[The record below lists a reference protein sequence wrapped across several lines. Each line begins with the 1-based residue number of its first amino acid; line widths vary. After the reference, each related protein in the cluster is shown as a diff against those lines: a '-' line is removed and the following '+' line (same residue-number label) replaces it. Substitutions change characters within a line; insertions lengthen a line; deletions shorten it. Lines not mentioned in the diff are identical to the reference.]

1 MLTIGDVSPRFGR
14 RDFLKVGALS
24 LGGVTLNDLLRVQA
38 QAGAARSTGLTTGKS
53 VVFLFMHGGPSQ
65 IELFDPKME
74 APTGIRSATGELTT
88 KLPGI
93 TFGGTMPKL
102 AALAD
107 KFSIVR
113 SFRTGDAN
121 HDIKPVVSKTTFGAN
136 YGSLYSRVVGANN
149 PINGM
154 PSNLMLFPQAVDP
167 STQPG
172 TMAFG
177 NFSNTGSFGN
187 VYAPFVPGTGGEA
200 QENLRLRLP
209 MDRLDDRKLLLS
221 GLDQVKWGYEKGGER
236 SAVDKVRDQA
246 FTTIMGGVA
255 DAFDLSKEDP
265 RTLARYDTAPLLKP
279 EDISRHWNNYKNYVD
294 NGKTLGKL
302 LLLSRRLCERGAGV
316 VTVTTNFV
324 WDMHAD
330 VNNATVEEGMRY
342 MGTPFDHAVSAFIED
357 CEARG
362 LGNDILLVCCGEMGR
377 TPRINSKGGRDHWG
391 NLSPLML
398 YGGGLKM
405 GQVIGQSTRD
415 AGEPLTQPIEN
426 HNLIGTMMHTLFNVG
441 ELRLS
446 RSAPGEVT
454 RVAADWTPIPGL
466 S

>member
-14 RDFLKVGALS
+14 RDFLKVGTLG
-24 LGGVTLNDLLRVQA
+24 LGGLTLEHLLRSKA
-38 QAGAARSTGLTTGKS
+38 QGALKSPLTTGKS
-53 VVFLFMHGGPSQ
+53 VVFLFLHGGPSQ
-65 IELFDPKME
+65 VETFDPKME
-74 APTGIRSATGELTT
+74 APMGIRSATGELPT

-93 TFGGTMPKL
+93 TFGGTLPKL
-102 AALAD
+102 AGLAD

-113 SFRTGDAN
+113 SFRTGDGN
-121 HDIKPVVSKTTFGAN
+121 HDIKPIVSKTTFGAN
-136 YGSLYSRVVGANN
+136 FGSLYSRVVGSNN
-149 PINGM
+149 PVNGM
-154 PSNLMLFPQAVDP
+154 PTNLMLFPQAVDP

-177 NFSNTGSFGN
+177 NFSNAGSFGN
-187 VYAPFVPGTGGEA
+187 VYAPFVPGSGGEA
-200 QENLRLRLP
+200 QENLKLRLP

-221 GLDQVKWGYEKGGER
+221 GLDQVKWGFDRYGEQ
-236 SAVDKVRDQA
+236 SPVDKVREQA
-246 FTTIMGGVA
+246 FTTILGGVA
-255 DAFDLSKEDP
+255 DAFDLTKEDP
-265 RTLARYDTAPLLKP
+265 QTIARYDTAPLMRP
-279 EDISRHWNNYKNYVD
+279 ENISRHWNNYKNYVD
-294 NGKTLGKL
+294 NGKSLGKL
-302 LLLSRRLCERGAGV
+302 LLMARRLCERGAGV

-342 MGTPFDHAVSAFIED
+342 MGTPLDHAVSAFIED

-362 LGNDILLVCCGEMGR
+362 LSNDILFVCCGEMGR
-377 TPRINSKGGRDHWG
+377 TPRINARGGRDHWG
-391 NLSPLML
+391 GLSPLMV

-415 AGEPLTQPIEN
+415 AGEPRTEPIEN
-426 HNLIGTMMHTLFNVG
+426 HNLIGTIMHTLFHVG

>member
-1 MLTIGDVSPRFGR
+1 MLTIGDSSGKFGR
-14 RDFLKVGALS
+14 RDFLKVGGLGLGGLS
-24 LGGVTLNDLLRVQA
+24 LADLL
-38 QAGAARSTGLTTGKS
+38 GAKAKAAPGTPLTTGKS
-53 VVFLFMHGGPSQ
+53 IVFLFMHGGPSQ
-65 IELFDPKME
+65 VELYDPKMT
-74 APTGIRSATGELTT
+74 APSEIRSATGEVST

-93 TFGGTMPKL
+93 TFGGTLPKL

-121 HDIKPVVSKTTFGAN
+121 HDIKPVVSRTTFGAN
-136 YGSLYSRVVGANN
+136 YGSLYSRIVGTNN
-149 PINGM
+149 PVNGM
-154 PSNLMLFPQAVDP
+154 PTNVMLFPQAVEP
-167 STQPG
+167 KSQPG
-172 TMAFG
+172 TMQFG
-177 NFSNTGSFGN
+177 KFDSAGTFGS
-187 VYAPFVPGTGGEA
+187 VYAPFVPGSGGEA

-221 GLDQVKWGYEKGGER
+221 GLDQVQWAFDKSGER
-236 SAVDKVRDQA
+236 ASLDRVRDQA
-246 FTTIMGGVA
+246 FSTILGGVA
-255 DAFDLSKEDP
+255 DAFDLQKEDP
-265 RTLARYDTAPLLKP
+265 GTIARYDTAPLMRP

-342 MGTPFDHAVSAFIED
+342 MGHPFDHAVSAFIED
-357 CEARG
+357 LEARG
-362 LGNDILLVCCGEMGR
+362 LSDQILLVCCGEMGR
-377 TPRINSKGGRDHWG
+377 TPRINKNGGRDHWG
-391 NLSPLML
+391 GLAPLML
-398 YGGGLKM
+398 YGGGLKR

-415 AGEPLTQPIEN
+415 AGEPRTEPIEIQ
-426 HNLIGTMMHTLFNVG
+426 HLIGTIMHTLFNVS
-441 ELRLS
+441 ELRLAQG
-446 RSAPGEVT
+446 APSEVV

-466 S
+466 M